1 METTASRNS
10 KEQATYAEPACSRRP
25 TSRARLFKMGDLLF
39 LIVVGM
45 LATLAMHLVHQAG
58 WTMVISC
65 LVGMVA
71 AMTVQMVLAFCAS
84 PILGSIE
91 TMTPSMILGMIS
103 PMSICALHMIGCGSS
118 VTLALALGA
127 AFGIGMFVFVDLY
140 SAKVRRLLMETHHG
154 KWDE

>member
-1 METTASRNS
+1 
-10 KEQATYAEPACSRRP
+10 
-25 TSRARLFKMGDLLF
+25 MGDLLF

-58 WTMVISC
+58 WNMVISC

-91 TMTPSMILGMIS
+91 TMTPSMIVGMIS

-118 VTLALALGA
+118 ATLALALGA
-127 AFGIGMFVFVDLY
+127 AFGVGTFVFVEFY
-140 SAKVRRLLMETHHG
+140 GARVRRELMGTLHAR
-154 KWDE
+154 

>member
-1 METTASRNS
+1 METTASGIS
-10 KEQATYAEPACSRRP
+10 EKPEAPSELACSRRP
-25 TSRARLFKMGDLLF
+25 TSRARLFKVGDCFF

-45 LATLAMHLVHQAG
+45 LATVTMHFVHQTG
-58 WTMVISC
+58 WNMAISS

-71 AMTVQMVLAFCAS
+71 AMTIQMVLAFCAS

-140 SAKVRRLLMETHHG
+140 GAKVRRLLMETHHG

>member
-1 METTASRNS
+1 MT
-10 KEQATYAEPACSRRP
+10 
-25 TSRARLFKMGDLLF
+25 
-39 LIVVGM
+39 VGM
-45 LATLAMHLVHQAG
+45 LSTLAMHFIHQTG
-58 WTMVISC
+58 WNMAISC
-65 LVGMVA
+65 FVGMAA
-71 AMTVQMVLAFCAS
+71 AMIVQMVLAFCAS

-140 SAKVRRLLMETHHG
+140 GAKVRRELMGTLHAR
-154 KWDE
+154 